1 MYVHVNLKEILNE
14 KNMSQ
19 RELSK
24 VTGIRPASIH
34 DMYNN
39 QIVRLPLKNLALICV
54 ALDCSI
60 PDLLQLKSK
69 EEETD

>member
-24 VTGIRPASIH
+24 VTGIRAASIH

-39 QIVRLPLKNLALICV
+39 QVIRLPLKNLALICAV
-54 ALDCSI
+54 LNCSI
-60 PDLLQLKSK
+60 ADLLQLRSK
-69 EEETD
+69 EDETD